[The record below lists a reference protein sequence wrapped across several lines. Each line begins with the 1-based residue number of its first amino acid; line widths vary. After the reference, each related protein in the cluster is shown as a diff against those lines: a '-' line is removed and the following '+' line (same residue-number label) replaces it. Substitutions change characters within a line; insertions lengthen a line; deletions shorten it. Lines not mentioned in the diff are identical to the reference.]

1 MANPR
6 WGVFLPPENARK
18 NEAVLRAGFESIRV
32 ASEAG
37 VNMCFGTDL
46 LGPLGIAQTREFQLL
61 SGVLDAPSILRTCT
75 INPAR
80 LLGQADRLG
89 QIRRGFVADVLIL
102 NKNPLDDIT
111 FLDDPENNLL
121 AVIKDGHVQAS
132 RWSKM
137 SLDVHGPLPVI
148 E

>member
-6 WGVFLPPENARK
+6 WGVFLPPENSRK
-18 NEAVLRAGFESIRV
+18 NEAVLNAGFESLRV
-32 ASEAG
+32 ASDAG
-37 VNMCFGTDL
+37 VTMCFGTDL
-46 LGPLGIAQTREFQLL
+46 LGPLGVAETKEFLL
-61 SGVLDAPSILRTCT
+61 RSRVLSPVSILQSAT

-80 LLGQADRLG
+80 LLGQADKLG
-89 QIRRGFVADVLIL
+89 QIRRGFTADLLIL

-111 FLDDPENNLL
+111 VLDDPEQNLL
-121 AVIKDGHVQAS
+121 AVIKDGHVQVS
-132 RWSKM
+132 RWSKL